1 MSESSPYHEAVGT
14 LFANRVI
21 SDDGSH
27 LFRPNEPM
35 QRDFFVSLVTT
46 VGCKT
51 CETPTLDDIAR
62 FYVSPFVDLPKTNPY
77 YYCIAYAKEHNIAQ
91 GYITD
96 LSGNT
101 SCQDGTNYTSNPF
114 CPTNQITRIEAAAML
129 LRQANLWNES
139 LNANPSRSDTISDVT
154 DYWYGYAQKAI
165 SIGLIRKN
173 TDNTI
178 RPDEYITR
186 GEFAMMAAK
195 AMELSQCNTT
205 YSRNTIASQIV
216 ARDDAGLVLERS
228 HFREKESFS
237 LFVQV
242 ETTRDW
248 GYHWSLKND
257 RGDTLSGSGNN
268 FDGSTIPSGRW
279 FVTAEVEDPTTGA
292 IVSRPT
298 TTIVITP

>member
-1 MSESSPYHEAVGT
+1 MSESSPYYEAVGT

-186 GEFAMMAAK
+186 GEFSMMAAK